1 VTFRVPTAAAMVA
14 LGEALGAR
22 LAAGDLVVL
31 TGELGAGK
39 TTMIRGIV
47 KGAGSGAR
55 VRSPSFVRLV
65 EYDGPVRI
73 CHFDLYRAEGADPAW
88 ADTLAETAGDD
99 AIALVEWG
107 ERIAALLPAE
117 RFEVE
122 IDFDGEGRLVGIHGT
137 AGAFEARLA
146 GLAAHGSEVEHG

>member
-1 VTFRVPTAAAMVA
+1 MAA
-14 LGEALGAR
+14 LGEAFGAR
-22 LAAGDLVVL
+22 LAPGDLVVL
-31 TGELGAGK
+31 TGDLGAGK

-55 VRSPSFVRLV
+55 VRSPSFVRLI

-88 ADTLAETAGDD
+88 ADTLAEAAGDD

-107 ERIAALLPAE
+107 ERIAAVLPDE

-122 IDFDGEGRLVGIHGT
+122 IAFDGEGRLVGIRGT
-137 AGAFEARLA
+137 AGELEERLRGLA
-146 GLAAHGSEVEHG
+146 GRGSEVELG